1 MTNGCFLDLPRVGPA
16 VGVPRTPGRVQR
28 HCGTLWACVP
38 ASGVAD
44 TASGGR
50 DRDNSAM
57 TSWKISENNGF
68 SLFSTLLLKLTRNR
82 IDPSLCRL
90 IYWTL
95 NAPMDT
101 KIGEKYASDTKYC
114 VN

>member
-1 MTNGCFLDLPRVGPA
+1 MLRRFDRLQKLMKLEALCVQACIEQGEDSVDDHNCEVG
-16 VGVPRTPGRVQR
+16 
-28 HCGTLWACVP
+28 L
-38 ASGVAD
+38 
-44 TASGGR
+44 
-50 DRDNSAM
+50 
-57 TSWKISENNGF
+57 F

-82 IDPSLCRL
+82 IDPSLGRL

-101 KIGEKYASDTKYC
+101 KIGEKYAADTKYC